1 MTDSQVAWG
10 RGIHRARLGCWA
22 RLEGVNC
29 AREVM
34 KAGGGEGVR
43 SELWGACPGVANGE
57 GGCEAEAAADG
68 SWGVAGSGATPRAA
82 AISR

>member
-1 MTDSQVAWG
+1 M
-10 RGIHRARLGCWA
+10 
-22 RLEGVNC
+22 NC

-34 KAGGGEGVR
+34 KAGGGGEGVR
-43 SELWGACPGVANGE
+43 SELWGGCPGVANGE

-68 SWGVAGSGATPRAA
+68 GWGVVGSGATPRAA